1 MKNSSYGVFEI
12 NVLGP
17 NDEVVETVK
26 AYNDFTV
33 KGFEYLIDY
42 INKTK
47 YTSVGTGNEPEERT
61 NPPYARYVKMGL
73 GKSPT
78 TVDMTD
84 LEEPVFGYY
93 APLTE
98 SSIGGNNIYTAFTR
112 LGLAAGEY
120 CEIGLFDVDED
131 GKPTDMLCRATMF
144 FDSRTSDVL
153 KPRTFK
159 LEEKQQIHVGYNI
172 FTANLTTTSYRL
184 PLADSHHDIRQVSA
198 MESLNAMIPAG
209 GSGSSIVGHDS
220 HFIYTASYLRTYLT
234 SDADWGAGR
243 YAKLEIL
250 KDSEVA
256 GRRIFNVTIDNP
268 YTNPI
273 MVGAVKIRK
282 GTRQLRTSEVS
293 YRTDSGHVF
302 QVHPAISVAPGKQL
316 RLQFIHD
323 IGIGPKSGVS
333 PFASSAAY
341 FTTPVKLASS
351 YSSNE
356 RQQVPVGIKE
366 IELLGPEGNPVA
378 KTASITGTP
387 PAIWS
392 WTVRNNTYFNNNFI
406 LKQVARTHD
415 GTELAPVYFLP
426 PVTTTAIYS
435 APGVTY
441 VRGEQPAIRSTP
453 SVATITHLRIYTNES
468 ATEYTDVPI
477 TALNVANLFTIPTTP
492 YTVNTGRLWCRWVGT
507 AGIGN
512 IAQLNLGV
520 SAPCHEVFKEPQD
533 ANNYYLH
540 ISRDVAGMNP
550 ITVLK
555 DDGTIVRTLSNEYHS
570 SGGTYISGLVT
581 DAQSIRY
588 DTYGPDGISVITVT
602 KRVVDLPDVPHVQ
615 VIDNDLPE
623 LVAYAEGVKSTP
635 TPMELRVYEGA
646 SENFLTVI
654 APGDGELRFYTGS
667 RGDVVRTVPCKKL
680 ERVSITNLR
689 RTIELSSRGPLEVSY
704 FDGVNESYTIK
715 HYTTLPGRPDAV
727 EIDYDPVENRLLA
740 SVGYNTTTIRITRW
754 LVPVIDIPVEAGQT
768 EVDVLL
774 TVDLDPSAR
783 YEVYALSP
791 EGYHSEIP
799 AVIYPENEDPLDP
812 PLIDLE
818 KPVGIPSPT
827 TNSATY
833 GVPMPNFAVYGVDAF
848 AGEIHGEPIIHKT
861 CDEVEPGRWKCEV
874 GSLNWTSKFQLW
886 DSEIHDSSSNV
897 LAQEGYSA
905 TLGSSSLA
913 PQWSAFSMWSTWVR
927 YDWGGF
933 NVFVETGNIYK
944 PTSPNAQTIGS
955 MAQQHTGY
963 YRVGWY
969 ARNVYNS
976 SGEGVL
982 LYDHEV
988 SFNGA
993 SSKYTNKVDMLVLE
1007 KADLENYQ
1015 FIKINGV
1022 FADVSRVFDPVTN
1035 ALVKTVISTPEY
1047 TFEHSNELN
1056 ATWQLVNDP
1065 GIIGDSEWVN
1075 RYIRIQLGG
1084 PYQGTSS
1091 SSRHSH
1097 FRRGA
1102 SMEGMSTAYLSSHQ
1116 SSWSNA
1122 FAYLNSGRMS
1132 WSFYYKPWAGVT
1144 PIPYR
1149 PADRPSNMSFS
1160 DVVFN
1165 TWQDYQVDV
1174 GSFKFYIDGNA
1185 VDWVKGKDSVR
1196 NDDDGSTSSYY
1207 IINHQSL
1214 SYEIERRYYSN
1225 GGQSRGYIRI
1235 LSSDNATHIVTL
1247 GAKTNYTEGTPADT
1261 SHGSNDFGEG
1271 ISFTHFNLNPSSGS
1285 GIPLEWSLS
1294 PALIQPEEID
1304 ELPSLGF
1311 GRLRN
1316 TQGSPHIQFDGQV
1329 MVRSNESYVG
1339 DESSYFYFI
1348 PNEAD
1353 YSDEGDPDDP
1363 LTLDETET
1371 YPLNRP
1377 TIRLYRGRVI
1387 PVAGMDGNKHIIQV
1401 QDADIQ
1407 SSYNASQRM
1416 GPEQNLGEYR
1426 QKIVTDLTEPQRGI
1440 STVAFVL
1447 DTSLMDI
1454 AIEDLDF
1461 PEFDFGV
1468 DLKPST
1474 EVGVAIASFHLA
1486 ILGQM
1491 TGALEDVNV
1500 EQWMADLDWHQNEL
1514 SPEQVQ
1520 QYQTWMNDIINHA
1533 LTVKVN
1539 GESATLTA
1547 TLEGEGYDVRYRYDI
1562 EYANGDSIFI
1572 YPRGSEMYSAIWY
1585 KSDGELIDV
1594 PLKVEILVS
1603 RPIQAF
1609 PYAPNGLFCFI
1620 DTMSGDVIKY
1630 DNRNYKYR
1638 TVQSGLYYQTGV
1650 CMYLGKKASST
1661 GGATA
1666 STVAIPPGL
1675 ETGFFSL
1682 DGIYELAI
1690 NDDEILVGTGQEIMD
1705 YLRNRKD
1712 VEFEEDT
1719 ETLVIP
1725 LFTAPNGTVLNGE
1738 GQFEL
1743 TVNDVVYGSDL
1754 DLDGV
1759 LTALY
1764 EMGVEILPD
1773 EDMGPPPMGRPPME
1787 DL

>member
-12 NVLGP
+12 NVLGL
-17 NDEVVETVK
+17 NDEVVETFK

-42 INKTK
+42 INRTK
-47 YTSVGTGNEPEERT
+47 YTEGSDDKTRA
-61 NPPYARYVKMGL
+61 NPAYARYVKMGL

-78 TVDMTD
+78 TVDMND

-93 APLTE
+93 APYTE
-98 SSIGGNNIYTAFTR
+98 SNTNGGNIYTAFSR
-112 LGLAAGEY
+112 LGLAPGDY

-131 GKPTDMLCRATMF
+131 GNPTDMLCRATLF
-144 FDSRTSDVL
+144 FDSTTSDVL
-153 KPRTFK
+153 KPRSFK
-159 LEEKQQIHVGYNI
+159 IEEHQQIYI
-172 FTANLTTTSYRL
+172 AYRIITANLTSASYRL
-184 PLADSHHDIRQVSA
+184 PLTESQHDISQTSA
-198 MESLNAMIPAG
+198 MESLNAFRYMGNTNNDPDT
-209 GSGSSIVGHDS
+209 DS
-220 HFIYTASYLRTYLT
+220 HFVYTASYTRSSTMTSNDWRT
-234 SDADWGAGR
+234 GR

-250 KDSEVA
+250 KDPDIP
-256 GRRIFNVTIDNP
+256 GRRIFNITIDNP
-268 YTNPI
+268 YTNPVT
-273 MVGAVKIRK
+273 VGGVKVRK
-282 GTRQLRTSEVS
+282 CTRQLSTDRVYYEA
-293 YRTDSGHVF
+293 DSGHMF
-302 QVHPAISVAPGKQL
+302 QVHPVINIAPGKRL
-316 RLQFIHD
+316 RLQFIQD
-323 IGIGPKSGVS
+323 IGIGPQTGVS
-333 PFASSAAY
+333 PYASVAAY

-356 RQQVPVGIKE
+356 RQQVPRGIKE
-366 IELLGPEGNPVA
+366 IELFGPEGNPVA
-378 KTASITGTP
+378 KTASISGTP
-387 PAIWS
+387 AAIWS
-392 WTVRNNTYFNNNFI
+392 WTVSNNTYFNNNFI
-406 LKQVARTHD
+406 LKQVTRNHD
-415 GTELAPVYFLP
+415 GSELAPVYFLP
-426 PVTTTAIYS
+426 PVSSTAIYTV
-435 APGVTY
+435 PGVSY
-441 VRGEQPAIRSTP
+441 IRGAEPALRATP
-453 SVATITHLRIYTNES
+453 SVATMTHLRIYTNES
-468 ATEYTDVPI
+468 ASEYSDIPI
-477 TALNVANLFTIPTTP
+477 TTLNTANLFTIPQTP
-492 YTVNTGRLWCRWVGT
+492 FTINTSHLWCRWVGT

-512 IAQLNLGV
+512 IAQINLGV
-520 SAPCHEVFKEPQD
+520 TAPCHEIHKERKD
-533 ANNYYLH
+533 ETTFYLH
-540 ISRDVAGMNP
+540 VTRDLAGSNP
-550 ITVLK
+550 ITVLTAE
-555 DDGTIVRTLSNEYHS
+555 GAVVRTLSNSYYTNPGEYI
-570 SGGTYISGLVT
+570 TGLVT
-581 DAQSIRY
+581 DTQSIRY

-602 KRVVDLPDVPHVQ
+602 KRVVDLPDIPHVQ

-654 APGDGELRFYTGS
+654 APGDGELRFYTGG
-667 RGDVVRTVPCKKL
+667 RPDVVRTVPCKKL
-680 ERVSITNLR
+680 ERISITNLR
-689 RTIELSSRGPLEVSY
+689 RTIELTSRGPLEVSY

-754 LVPVIDIPVEAGQT
+754 LVPVIDIPVQVGQT

-783 YEVYALSP
+783 YEVYALST

-818 KPVGIPSPT
+818 KPDGIPSPT

-874 GSLNWTSKFQLW
+874 GSLNWTSRFQLW
-886 DSEIHDSSSNV
+886 DSEIHDSSSNT

-913 PQWSAFSMWSTWVR
+913 PKWSSFTMWSTWVR

-933 NVFVETGNIYK
+933 NAFVESGNIYK
-944 PTSPNAQTIGS
+944 PSSPNAQTVGS

-963 YRVGWY
+963 YRVAWY

-976 SGEGVL
+976 SSTGVL

-988 SFNGA
+988 NFNEV

-1065 GIIGDSEWVN
+1065 WIIGDSEWVN

-1084 PYQGTSS
+1084 PWQGTSS
-1091 SSRHSH
+1091 GSRHSH

-1102 SMEGMSTAYLSSHQ
+1102 SMDGMSTAYLSSYQ

-1132 WSFYYKPWAGVT
+1132 WSFYYKPWAGDS

-1149 PADRPSNMSFS
+1149 PADWSSNMSFS
-1160 DVVFN
+1160 DAVFN
-1165 TWQDYQVDV
+1165 TWQDYPVDV
-1174 GSFKFYIDGNA
+1174 ESFKFYIDGNV
-1185 VDWVKGKDSVR
+1185 VDWVKGKDSVE
-1196 NDDDGSTSSYY
+1196 NDDDGSLRSYY

-1225 GGQSRGYIRI
+1225 GDQSYGYIRI
-1235 LSSDNATHIVTL
+1235 LSSDDATHIVTL

-1261 SHGSNDFGEG
+1261 SYGSNDFGEG
-1271 ISFTHFNLNPSSGS
+1271 ISFTHFNLNPSSSS
-1285 GIPLEWSLS
+1285 GIPLEWNLS

-1316 TQGSPHIQFDGQV
+1316 PQGSPYIHFDGQV
-1329 MVRSNESYVG
+1329 MEHFTETYDG
-1339 DESSYFYFI
+1339 DEYSYFYFI
-1348 PNEAD
+1348 PSEAD
-1353 YSDEGDPDDP
+1353 RSEEGDLDDP

-1371 YPLNRP
+1371 YPINRP

-1401 QDADIQ
+1401 QDADIEW
-1407 SSYNASQRM
+1407 SHSASQRM
-1416 GPEQNLGEYR
+1416 SPEQNLGEYR
-1426 QKIVTDLTEPQRGI
+1426 QMIVTDLIEPQRGI

-1454 AIEDLDF
+1454 AVEDLEF
-1461 PEFDFGV
+1461 PEFDFGA

-1474 EVGVAIASFHLA
+1474 EVGVTIMSSHLA

-1491 TGALEDVNV
+1491 TGVLEDVDV
-1500 EQWMADLDWHQNEL
+1500 YQWMSDLDWRENEL

-1520 QYQTWMNDIINHA
+1520 QYQTWMDDVINHA

-1539 GESATLTA
+1539 GESATLTV

-1562 EYANGDSIFI
+1562 EYADGDSIFI
-1572 YPRGSEMYSAIWY
+1572 YPQGSEMYNNMWY
-1585 KSDGELIDV
+1585 KSDGEMIDV

-1603 RPIQAF
+1603 RPIHAF
-1609 PYAPNGLFCFI
+1609 PYAPNGLFWFV
-1620 DTMSGDVIKY
+1620 DTMSGDWVEY
-1630 DNRNYKYR
+1630 DTRNYKYR
-1638 TVQSGLYYQTGV
+1638 TVQSGLYYQTAV
-1650 CMYLGKKASST
+1650 CLYLGKKASSSD
-1661 GGATA
+1661 GATGP
-1666 STVAIPPGL
+1666 TVAIPPGL

-1690 NDDEILVGTGQEIMD
+1690 NDEEILVGTGQEIMD
-1705 YLRNRKD
+1705 YLRDRDD

-1725 LFTAPNGTVLNGE
+1725 LFTAPNGTILNVE

-1773 EDMGPPPMGRPPME
+1773 EDMGPPPME
-1787 DL
+1787 ES